1 MDLNHYQSLLMFPLF
16 FFFFHACSNDSLK
29 NDKFVCMN
37 GSGSRKEESGRKVKM
52 KLRRSFFKKISYIP
66 SKCINI
72 FVAFFKTYLRK
83 RAIGLNIELFVYT
96 QFRYSVQFTRSV
108 VFNSLRPHELQHTR
122 PPCPSPTHG
131 VHSDSRPSSQ

>member
-1 MDLNHYQSLLMFPLF
+1 MDLNHHQSLLMFPL

-29 NDKFVCMN
+29 KDKFVCMN

-52 KLRRSFFKKISYIP
+52 KLRISFFKKISYIP
-66 SKCINI
+66 TKCINI

-83 RAIGLNIELFVYT
+83 RAIGLNIELFVKYKW
-96 QFRYSVQFTRSV
+96 YSVQFTRSV
-108 VFNSLRPHELQHTR
+108 VFDSLRPHELQHTR
-122 PPCPSPTHG
+122 PPCPSPTAG